1 MRTVKLTFST
11 AWYSSASGS
20 SSLLLPLFASVFR
33 AVSGVGAFIVWPLLF
48 KVVSLSAFETCCA
61 VDMFT
66 VFAFVF
72 AFVAVATAIVGT
84 GIGSDEVVEAFAA
97 LMCTIVDTFIS
108 SDDDEVDDDDV
119 DVNINDD
126 AVVGEA
132 DVGNDAV
139 IDFLCSFVACALEP
153 VLGAEA

>member
-1 MRTVKLTFST
+1 
-11 AWYSSASGS
+11 
-20 SSLLLPLFASVFR
+20 
-33 AVSGVGAFIVWPLLF
+33 
-48 KVVSLSAFETCCA
+48 
-61 VDMFT
+61 MFT

-153 VLGAEA
+153 VLGAEAWRGGTAAKHTYRPRSSVDTLVNTKNFPVCNGEYDF